1 MTNNKELAVKFWK
14 AANEGDLD
22 ILSTLVSDDC
32 RFLHS
37 DVSGKKQVV
46 QHFKPDPQRK
56 GEQRVQRFTADG
68 DVVVVESIWSG
79 NAYGPYFDSLMGKTS
94 SGKRFEVPIV
104 TIMEFK
110 NGLIKTFNAVFNELE
125 LKQILTE

>member
-14 AANEGDLD
+14 AANEEDLD
-22 ILSTLVSDDC
+22 TLSTLVSDDC

-37 DVSGKKQVV
+37 GVSGKKQVV
-46 QHFKPDPQRK
+46 QHFKQDPQLK

-68 DVVVVESIWSG
+68 DVVVVESIWSA
-79 NAYGPYFDSLMGKTS
+79 NAYGRYFDSLIGKTS
-94 SGKRFEVPIV
+94 SGKRFDVPMVI
-104 TIMEFK
+104 IMVFK
-110 NGLIKTFNAVFNELE
+110 DGLIKTLNAVFNELE